1 MSKQIEEIFCDAVQL
16 MVDNAVSKAGYDAT
30 IKATILSCS
39 NALTGEYKIKY
50 QDNTLTAYS
59 LNADTTYKKGAL
71 VYVQVPNNDLENRKS
86 IIGAVKSDDENYSI
100 SVEQDATYDFIGT
113 NVVSNGATTLNSYHT
128 ESKELYNYS
137 NDTEDNVL
145 TLDTFAVDEYIKEN
159 GSIYCAADFQTSL
172 PQEQQLQGNY
182 GIIFALDFN
191 SNNNEEDVITKYYSI
206 NVNNMTGNPYKL
218 LQPTRQYAFFDINNA
233 NFIRVNS
240 ITAFVQNF
248 PNQDQF
254 NTVDDIFITNISLQA
269 ANKMTSDELAGY
281 SINLTT
287 PEGSIFTTEASPD
300 AELPIAATVKLR
312 GQEIDDTNIEFYWF
326 VEDATIKTNSSYY
339 SLYGGLGWKCLNE
352 LSSTGT
358 FVAGK
363 NEFSIKFSDAAA
375 RNNTFKCVAVY
386 NGNIFNKTINIK
398 NYLAVNITI
407 VSDSGTN
414 FYYDQGNPILSC
426 LIDGVA
432 HPEYS
437 YIWLKTDDN
446 GVEEIDNTTYQ
457 YQVNIGQL
465 TNYAIFK
472 CAAVSNG
479 FSLGTASITLT
490 NSLESESGYSLT
502 IVNGTQVFKYDEN
515 GVSPTS
521 QSNDVPMVLEPLRLQ
536 LTSADG
542 AAIADNVLENL
553 PISWEIPT
561 EDTLLIVEEDSLSRI
576 ELSYDIAAS
585 YNYKKTNNTISVSVV
600 YQGQTLSAQTNFL
613 FLKDGDP
620 GTNGTNYVCKIVP
633 NVADGQ
639 TMPDRVI
646 YDVSH
651 GRLNYNPAGTNT
663 QWVRAQLWENGE
675 LVFDG
680 VSSQNDFTVAWS
692 ILQNKYDYNT
702 SDLTDLTINSNTGQI
717 TCSGYNEKYDVA
729 DIVKVVITTGG
740 VDYTAV
746 LPITLVNLKN
756 LSYNISIPDGSGFKF
771 VTYSSDGRLPQYDNS
786 NPFQVNLI
794 NGGADISENSNVSY
808 TWNIKGAIYQ
818 EYQWVDQNLLSE
830 NTSNDEQLSKNQKNF
845 KPASAYDGQCVSVA
859 IECVIRVSG
868 SEAAKVHI
876 PVYLGLNKYGL
887 AALNGW
893 DGNSIQVD
901 STGGFILAPQ
911 MGAGRKESDNSFTG
925 MFLGEVKEGS
935 YSNKEVGIFGYN
947 HGQRSIFLNAET
959 GSAAFGIAN
968 QGQIIIDPTDGRATI
983 RSGNYING
991 SSGMEIDLTA
1001 PSIKYGNGN
1010 FYVDENGELNAS
1022 VGTLGASNAAKI
1034 HISGNTA
1041 NSFIYSGNK
1050 TSLTASS
1057 SGFYLGTD
1065 GFSMGQGGS
1074 GQGLTIKPSG
1084 EMTATSITVQRTNTS
1099 SSRIEISA
1107 GSTNSEIDF
1116 YYGGTRRGYIRGGAQ
1131 GLEIYG
1137 QPTYVGGSSM
1147 DISASSLDIS
1157 SSTMEITSNV
1167 LYLRPGTLYAR
1178 INSGSGYAPAISGTY
1193 QVLSLKT
1200 HANPGVPGFP
1210 TLTKVYYNMTFY
1222 NGILVSTS
1230 SGEETDE

>member
-1178 INSGSGYAPAISGTY
+1178 TNSGSGYAPAISGTY

>member
-1 MSKQIEEIFCDAVQL
+1 MSKQIEDIFCDAVQL

-100 SVEQDATYDFIGT
+100 SVEQDATYDFIGI

-137 NDTEDNVL
+137 NDAEDNVL

-326 VEDATIKTNSSYY
+326 VEDATIKTNSQYY

-358 FVAGK
+358 FIAGK

-542 AAIADNVLENL
+542 AAIADSVLENL

-561 EDTLLIVEEDSLSRI
+561 EDTLLVVEEDSLSRI

-633 NVADGQ
+633 NVAEGQ

-651 GRLNYNPAGTNT
+651 GRLNYDPAGANT

-702 SDLTDLTINSNTGQI
+702 SDLTDLTISANTGQI
-717 TCSGYNEKYDVA
+717 TCSGYNEQYDVA

-818 EYQWVDQNLLSE
+818 DYQWVDQNLLSE
-830 NTSNDEQLSKNQKNF
+830 NTSKDEQLSKNQKNF

-925 MFLGEVKEGS
+925 MFLGEVKESS
-935 YSNKEVGIFGYN
+935 YANKEVGIFGYN

-959 GSAAFGIAN
+959 GSAAFGIAS

-1010 FYVDENGELNAS
+1010 FYVDKNGELNAS

-1099 SSRIEISA
+1099 NSRIEISA

-1116 YYGGTRRGYIRGGAQ
+1116 YYGGTRRGYIRGGAY
-1131 GLEIYG
+1131 GLEVYG
-1137 QPTYVGGSSM
+1137 EPTYVGGSLM
-1147 DISASSLDIS
+1147 DISARSLDIS
-1157 SSTMEITSNV
+1157 SSTMSIDSNT
-1167 LYLRPGTLYAR
+1167 LYLSSSRMYWQ
-1178 INSGSGYAPAISGTY
+1178 SGSVYAQNSSGSSAAASTGSWLLDTPWS
-1193 QVLSLKT
+1193 VSE
-1200 HANPGVPGFP
+1200 GVRM
-1210 TLTKVYYNMTFY
+1210 YFY
-1222 NGILVSTS
+1222 NGLLVEAYLTES
-1230 SGEETDE
+1230 

>member
-240 ITAFVQNF
+240 ITASVQNF

-663 QWVRAQLWENGE
+663 QWIRAQLWENGE

-702 SDLTDLTINSNTGQI
+702 SDLTDLTINANTGQI
-717 TCSGYNEKYDVA
+717 TCSGYNEQYDVA

-808 TWNIKGAIYQ
+808 IWNIKGAIYQ
-818 EYQWVDQNLLSE
+818 DYQWVDQNLLSE

-925 MFLGEVKEGS
+925 MFLGEVKESS

-1010 FYVDENGELNAS
+1010 FYVDEKGALNAS

-1116 YYGGTRRGYIRGGAQ
+1116 YYGGTRRGYIRGGSQ

-1147 DISASSLDIS
+1147 DISASSLDIR

-1178 INSGSGYAPAISGTY
+1178 TDSGSGYAPAISGTY
-1193 QVLSLKT
+1193 KVLSLNT

-1222 NGILVSTS
+1222 NGILVNTS

>member
-542 AAIADNVLENL
+542 AAIADSVLENL

-561 EDTLLIVEEDSLSRI
+561 EDTLLIVDEDSLSRI

-818 EYQWVDQNLLSE
+818 DYQWVDQNLLSE

-1010 FYVDENGELNAS
+1010 FYVDKNGELNAS

-1178 INSGSGYAPAISGTY
+1178 TNSGSGYAPAISATY
-1193 QVLSLKT
+1193 QVLSLNT
-1200 HANPGVPGFP
+1200 HANAGVPGFP
-1210 TLTKVYYNMTFY
+1210 TLTKHYYNMVFY
-1222 NGILVSTS
+1222 NGILVNTS

>member
-542 AAIADNVLENL
+542 AAIADSVLENL

-561 EDTLLIVEEDSLSRI
+561 EDTLLIVEENSLSRI

-651 GRLNYNPAGTNT
+651 GRLNYNPAGPNT

-717 TCSGYNEKYDVA
+717 TCSGYNEQYDVA

-808 TWNIKGAIYQ
+808 IWNIKGAIYQ
-818 EYQWVDQNLLSE
+818 DYQWVDQNLLSE

-868 SEAAKVHI
+868 SEAAKIHI

-925 MFLGEVKEGS
+925 MFLGEVKESS
-935 YSNKEVGIFGYN
+935 YASKEVGIFGYN

-959 GSAAFGIAN
+959 GSAAFGIAK

-1099 SSRIEISA
+1099 NSRIEISA

-1116 YYGGTRRGYIRGGAQ
+1116 YYGGTRRGYIRGGAY

-1178 INSGSGYAPAISGTY
+1178 TNSGSGYAPAISATY

-1222 NGILVSTS
+1222 NGILVETS

>member
-71 VYVQVPNNDLENRKS
+71 VYVQVPNNDLKNRKS
-86 IIGAVKSDDENYSI
+86 IIGAVKSDDESYSI

-128 ESKELYNYS
+128 DSKELYNYS
-137 NDTEDNVL
+137 NDAEDNVL

-287 PEGSIFTTEASPD
+287 PKGSIFTTEASPD

-326 VEDATIKTNSSYY
+326 VEDATIKTNSQYY

-352 LSSTGT
+352 LSPTGT

-561 EDTLLIVEEDSLSRI
+561 EDTLLIVEENSLSRI

-585 YNYKKTNNTISVSVV
+585 YSYQKTNNTITASVT
-600 YQGQTLSAQTNFL
+600 YQGQRLSASTNFL

-620 GTNGTNYVCKIVP
+620 GTNGTNFVCKIIP
-633 NVADGQ
+633 NVASNV
-639 TMPDRVI
+639 TPPDRVI
-646 YDVSH
+646 YDVTH
-651 GRLNYNPAGTNT
+651 GRLNYTPSGANT

-675 LVFDG
+675 LIFDG
-680 VSSQNDFTVAWS
+680 VSSQNNFDVTWS
-692 ILQNKYDYNT
+692 LLANKYNYNT
-702 SDLTDLTINSNTGQI
+702 SDISTLSINSITGQI
-717 TCSGYNEKYDVA
+717 NCSGYNELNHVA
-729 DIVKVVITTGG
+729 DIIKVVISYQG
-740 VDYTAV
+740 VEYVGV
-746 LPITLVNLKN
+746 LPIVLVSIKN
-756 LSYNISIPDGSGFKF
+756 LSYNISIPEKSGFQF
-771 VTYSSDGRLPQYDNS
+771 VTYSSDGTNPSYDKS
-786 NPFQVNLI
+786 NPFEVRILN
-794 NGGADISENSNVSY
+794 NDTDVSENNNTTY
-808 TWNIKGAIYQ
+808 TWNIKGAIYEDNSWKEQ
-818 EYQWVDQNLLSE
+818 SLL
-830 NTSNDEQLSKNQKNF
+830 TVSNNDSDVLNKNQQNF
-845 KPASAYDGQCVSVA
+845 KPSSSYNGLCVTNAV
-859 IECVIRVSG
+859 ECVIRISG
-868 SEAAKVHI
+868 AETARVHI
-876 PVYLGLNKYGL
+876 PVYLGLNRYGL

-893 DGNSIQVD
+893 DGNSIQT
-901 STGGFILAPQ
+901 SAEGGFILTPQ
-911 MGAGRKESDNSFTG
+911 MGAGRKETDNSFTG
-925 MFLGEVKEGS
+925 LVMGEVKEGGS
-935 YSNKEVGIFGYN
+935 STSEVGLFGYN
-947 HGQRSIFLNAET
+947 KGQRSIFLDAET
-959 GSAAFGIAN
+959 GTAAFGVEGK
-968 QGQIIIDPTDGRATI
+968 GQVIIDPTEDRALL
-983 RSGNYING
+983 RSGNYRQG
-991 SSGMEIDLTA
+991 YSGMAIDLTT
-1001 PSIKYGNGN
+1001 PQITYGNGN
-1010 FYVDENGELNAS
+1010 FTVDNEGHLYASEGEL
-1022 VGTLGASNAAKI
+1022 GAGSSKI
-1034 HISGNTA
+1034 HLGGQGSR
-1041 NSFIYSGNK
+1041 SYVYSGNK
-1050 TSLTASS
+1050 NTLTSTST
-1057 SGFYLGTD
+1057 GFYLGTD
-1065 GFSMGQGGS
+1065 GFAMGAGSS
-1074 GQGLTIKPSG
+1074 GQSAFQIDTTGAVKATNISVQNA
-1084 EMTATSITVQRTNTS
+1084 ATSNG
-1099 SSRIEISA
+1099 RIEITA
-1107 GSTNSEIDF
+1107 GSSWSQINF
-1116 YYGGTRRGYIRGGAQ
+1116 YYGGSRRGYIYGGSN
-1131 GLEIYG
+1131 GLEIWG
-1137 QPTYVGGSSM
+1137 SPTYIGGSRM
-1147 DISASSLDIS
+1147 DISANSLDIS
-1157 SSTMEITSNV
+1157 SSSMSITSSV

-1178 INSGSGYAPAISGTY
+1178 TNSGSGYAPAISATY

-1222 NGILVSTS
+1222 NGILVNTS
-1230 SGEETDE
+1230 SGEVTDE

>member
-71 VYVQVPNNDLENRKS
+71 VYVQVPNNDLKNRKS

-100 SVEQDATYDFIGT
+100 SVEQDATYDFIGV

-137 NDTEDNVL
+137 NDAEDNVL

-254 NTVDDIFITNISLQA
+254 NTVEDIFITNISLQA

-358 FVAGK
+358 FIAGK

-398 NYLAVNITI
+398 NYLAVNVTI

-521 QSNDVPMVLEPLRLQ
+521 QSNDVPMILEPLRLQ

-542 AAIADNVLENL
+542 AAIADSVLENL

-651 GRLNYNPAGTNT
+651 GRLNYNPAGMNT

-702 SDLTDLTINSNTGQI
+702 SDLTDLTINANTGQI
-717 TCSGYNEKYDVA
+717 TCSGYNEQYDVA
-729 DIVKVVITTGG
+729 DIIKVVIATGG

-818 EYQWVDQNLLSE
+818 DYQWVDQNLLSE
-830 NTSNDEQLSKNQKNF
+830 STSNDEQLSKNQKNF

-925 MFLGEVKEGS
+925 MFLGEVKESS
-935 YSNKEVGIFGYN
+935 YANKEVGIFGYN

-1010 FYVDENGELNAS
+1010 FYVDKNGELNAS

-1050 TSLTASS
+1050 TSLTSTS
-1057 SGFYLGTD
+1057 TGFYLGTD
-1065 GFSMGQGGS
+1065 GFAMGAGSS
-1074 GQGLTIKPSG
+1074 GQSAFQIDTKGAVK
-1084 EMTATSITVQRTNTS
+1084 ATNISVQNATNS
-1099 SSRIEISA
+1099 NGRIEITA
-1107 GSTNSEIDF
+1107 GSSWSQINF
-1116 YYGGTRRGYIRGGAQ
+1116 YYGGNKRGYIYGGAG

-1137 QPTYVGGSSM
+1137 SPTYIGGSSM
-1147 DISASSLDIS
+1147 DISANSLDINSGTMSIDSNTLYLS
-1157 SSTMEITSNV
+1157 SSRM
-1167 LYLRPGTLYAR
+1167 YWQ
-1178 INSGSGYAPAISGTY
+1178 SGSVYAQNSSGSTAAASTGSWLLDTPWS
-1193 QVLSLKT
+1193 VSE
-1200 HANPGVPGFP
+1200 GVRM
-1210 TLTKVYYNMTFY
+1210 YFY
-1222 NGILVSTS
+1222 NGLLVEAYLTES
-1230 SGEETDE
+1230 

>member
-1 MSKQIEEIFCDAVQL
+1 MSKQIEDIFCDAVQL

-71 VYVQVPNNDLENRKS
+71 VYVQVPNNDLKNRKS

-137 NDTEDNVL
+137 NEEDENVL
-145 TLDTFAVDEYIKEN
+145 TLDTFAIDEYIKEN
-159 GSIYCAADFQTSL
+159 SSIYCAADFQTSL

-182 GIIFALDFN
+182 GIIFALDFS

-287 PEGSIFTTEASPD
+287 PEGSIFTTEASPSST
-300 AELPIAATVKLR
+300 LPIAATVKLR

-326 VEDATIKTNSSYY
+326 VEDATIKTNSQYY

-352 LSSTGT
+352 LSSTGV
-358 FVAGK
+358 FIAAK
-363 NEFSIKFSDAAA
+363 NEFNIKFSDAVA

-398 NYLAVNITI
+398 NYLAVNVTI

-479 FSLGTASITLT
+479 FSLGTASITIT
-490 NSLESESGYSLT
+490 NSLESESGYTLT

-521 QSNDVPMVLEPLRLQ
+521 QSNDVPLVLEPLRLQ

-542 AAIADNVLENL
+542 ATIADSVLENL

-585 YNYKKTNNTISVSVV
+585 YNYKKTNNTITASIT
-600 YQGQTLSAQTNFL
+600 YQGQRLTASTNFL

-633 NVADGQ
+633 NVADGK

-646 YDVSH
+646 YDVAH
-651 GRLNYNPAGTNT
+651 GRLNYDPAGTNT

-680 VSSQNDFTVAWS
+680 VSSQNNFTVTWS

-702 SDLTDLTINSNTGQI
+702 SDLTDLTINANTGQI
-717 TCSGYNEKYDVA
+717 TCSGYNEQYDVA
-729 DIVKVVITTGG
+729 DIVKVVINTGG

-794 NGGADISENSNVSY
+794 NSGTDISENSNVSY

-818 EYQWVDQNLLSE
+818 DYQWIDQNLLRE
-830 NTSNDEQLSKNQKNF
+830 NTNNDEQLSKNQKNF
-845 KPASAYDGQCVSVA
+845 KPTSAYDGQCVSVA
-859 IECVIRVSG
+859 VECVIRVSG

-925 MFLGEVKEGS
+925 MFLGEVKESS
-935 YSNKEVGIFGYN
+935 YADKEVGIFGYN
-947 HGQRSIFLNAET
+947 HGQRSIFLDAET
-959 GSAAFGIAN
+959 GSAAFGIAS

-983 RSGNYING
+983 RSGNYRNG

-1010 FYVDENGELNAS
+1010 FYVDRNGELNAS

-1050 TSLTASS
+1050 TGLTASS

-1084 EMTATSITVQRTNTS
+1084 EMTATSITVQRSSTS
-1099 SSRIEISA
+1099 NSRIVLTA
-1107 GSTNSEIDF
+1107 GSTGSEIDF
-1116 YYGGTRRGYIRGGAQ
+1116 YYGGNRRGYMLGGSY

-1137 QPTYVGGSSM
+1137 SPTYIGGSSM
-1147 DISASSLDIS
+1147 NISASSLDINSSSMSIDSTRLYLS
-1157 SSTMEITSNV
+1157 SSTMYWQS
-1167 LYLRPGTLYAR
+1167 GTVYAQ
-1178 INSGSGYAPAISGTY
+1178 NSSGSTAAAATGSWLLDTPWS
-1193 QVLSLKT
+1193 VSE
-1200 HANPGVPGFP
+1200 GVRM
-1210 TLTKVYYNMTFY
+1210 YFY
-1222 NGILVSTS
+1222 NGLLVEAYLT
-1230 SGEETDE
+1230 ET

>member
-71 VYVQVPNNDLENRKS
+71 VYVQVPNNDLKNRKS
-86 IIGAVKSDDENYSI
+86 IIGAVKSDDESYSI

-137 NDTEDNVL
+137 NDAEDNVL

-172 PQEQQLQGNY
+172 LQEQQLQGNY

-269 ANKMTSDELAGY
+269 ANKMSSDELAGY

-287 PEGSIFTTEASPD
+287 PEGSIFTTGASPSST
-300 AELPIAATVKLR
+300 LPIAATVKLR

-326 VEDATIKTNSSYY
+326 VEDATIKTNSQYY

-352 LSSTGT
+352 LSPTEV
-358 FVAGK
+358 FIAAK
-363 NEFSIKFSDAAA
+363 NEFNIKFSDAAA

-398 NYLAVNITI
+398 NYLAVNVTI

-502 IVNGTQVFKYDEN
+502 IINGTQVFKYDEN

-521 QSNDVPMVLEPLRLQ
+521 QSNDVPLVLEPLRLQ

-542 AAIADNVLENL
+542 ATIADNVLENL

-561 EDTLLIVEEDSLSRI
+561 EDTLLIVEEDSLSKI

-585 YNYKKTNNTISVSVV
+585 YNYKKTNNTITASIT
-600 YQGQTLSAQTNFL
+600 YQGQRLTASTNFL

-633 NVADGQ
+633 NVANGK

-651 GRLNYNPAGTNT
+651 GRLNYEPAGANT

-680 VSSQNDFTVAWS
+680 VSSQNNFTVTWS

-702 SDLTDLTINSNTGQI
+702 SDLTDLMINANTGQI
-717 TCSGYNEKYDVA
+717 TCSGYNEQYDVA

-794 NGGADISENSNVSY
+794 NSGTDISENSNVSY

-818 EYQWVDQNLLSE
+818 DYQWIDQNLLRE
-830 NTSNDEQLSKNQKNF
+830 NTNKDEQLSKNQKNF

-859 IECVIRVSG
+859 VECVIRVSG

-876 PVYLGLNKYGL
+876 PVYFGLNKYGL

-925 MFLGEVKEGS
+925 MFLGEVKESS
-935 YSNKEVGIFGYN
+935 YADKEVGIFGYN
-947 HGQRSIFLNAET
+947 HGQRSIFLDAET
-959 GSAAFGIAN
+959 GSAAFGIAS

-983 RSGNYING
+983 RSGNYRNG

-1010 FYVDENGELNAS
+1010 FYVDRNGELNAS

-1050 TSLTASS
+1050 TGLTASS

-1084 EMTATSITVQRTNTS
+1084 EMTATSITVQRSSTS
-1099 SSRIEISA
+1099 NSRIVLTA
-1107 GSTNSEIDF
+1107 GSTGSEIDF
-1116 YYGGTRRGYIRGGAQ
+1116 YYGGNRRGYMLGGSY
-1131 GLEIYG
+1131 GLEVYG
-1137 QPTYVGGSSM
+1137 SPTYIGGSSM
-1147 DISASSLDIS
+1147 NISASSLDINSSRMSIDSTRLYLS
-1157 SSTMEITSNV
+1157 SSTMYWQS
-1167 LYLRPGTLYAR
+1167 GTVYAQ
-1178 INSGSGYAPAISGTY
+1178 NSSGSTAAAATGSWLLDTPWS
-1193 QVLSLKT
+1193 VSE
-1200 HANPGVPGFP
+1200 GVRM
-1210 TLTKVYYNMTFY
+1210 YFY
-1222 NGILVSTS
+1222 NGLLVEAYLT
-1230 SGEETDE
+1230 ET

>member
-71 VYVQVPNNDLENRKS
+71 VYVQVPNNDLKNRKS

-137 NDTEDNVL
+137 NGAEDNIL
-145 TLDTFAVDEYIKEN
+145 MLDTFAVDEYIKEN

-326 VEDATIKTNSSYY
+326 VEDATIKTNSQYY

-358 FVAGK
+358 FIAGK

-398 NYLAVNITI
+398 NYLAVNVTI

-542 AAIADNVLENL
+542 AAIADSVLENL

-651 GRLNYNPAGTNT
+651 GRLNYNPTGMNT

-702 SDLTDLTINSNTGQI
+702 SDLTDLTINANTGQI
-717 TCSGYNEKYDVA
+717 TCSGYNEQYDVA

-756 LSYNISIPDGSGFKF
+756 LSYNISIPEGSGFKF

-808 TWNIKGAIYQ
+808 TWNIKGTIYQ
-818 EYQWVDQNLLSE
+818 DYQWVDQNLLSE
-830 NTSNDEQLSKNQKNF
+830 STSNDEQLSKNQKNF

-925 MFLGEVKEGS
+925 MFLGEVKESS
-935 YSNKEVGIFGYN
+935 YANKEVGIFGYN

-1010 FYVDENGELNAS
+1010 FYVDKNGELNAS

-1099 SSRIEISA
+1099 NSRIEISA

-1137 QPTYVGGSSM
+1137 QPTYVGGSLM

-1157 SSTMEITSNV
+1157 SRTMSIDSTT
-1167 LYLRPGTLYAR
+1167 LYLSSSRMYWQ
-1178 INSGSGYAPAISGTY
+1178 SGSVYAQNSSGSTAAASTGSWLLDTPWS
-1193 QVLSLKT
+1193 VSE
-1200 HANPGVPGFP
+1200 GVRM
-1210 TLTKVYYNMTFY
+1210 YFY
-1222 NGILVSTS
+1222 NGLLVEAYLTES
-1230 SGEETDE
+1230 

>member
-71 VYVQVPNNDLENRKS
+71 VYVQVPNNDLKNRKS
-86 IIGAVKSDDENYSI
+86 IIGAVKSDDESYSI

-137 NDTEDNVL
+137 NDAEDNVL

-182 GIIFALDFN
+182 GVIFALDFN

-254 NTVDDIFITNISLQA
+254 NTVEDIFITNISLQA

-326 VEDATIKTNSSYY
+326 VEDATIKTNSQYY

-352 LSSTGT
+352 LSPTDT

-502 IVNGTQVFKYDEN
+502 IVNGMQVFKYDEN

-542 AAIADNVLENL
+542 AAIADSILENL

-561 EDTLLIVEEDSLSRI
+561 EGTLLIVEENSLSRI

-600 YQGQTLSAQTNFL
+600 YQGQTLRAQTNFL

-651 GRLNYNPAGTNT
+651 GRLNYDPAGANT

-717 TCSGYNEKYDVA
+717 TCSGYNEQYDVA

-746 LPITLVNLKN
+746 LPVTLVNLKN

-818 EYQWVDQNLLSE
+818 DYQWVDQNLLSE

-911 MGAGRKESDNSFTG
+911 MGAGRKEPDNSFTG
-925 MFLGEVKEGS
+925 MFLGEVKESS
-935 YSNKEVGIFGYN
+935 YANKEVGIFGYN

-1010 FYVDENGELNAS
+1010 FYVDKNGELNAS

-1099 SSRIEISA
+1099 NSRIEISA
-1107 GSTNSEIDF
+1107 GSSNSEIDF
-1116 YYGGTRRGYIRGGAQ
+1116 YYGGTRRGYIRGGAY

-1147 DISASSLDIS
+1147 DISASTLDIS
-1157 SSTMEITSNV
+1157 SSTMYIRAN
-1167 LYLRPGTLYAR
+1167 TLYAQT
-1178 INSGSGYAPAISGTY
+1178 SSGTPARAINGVY
-1193 QVLSLKT
+1193 NVLSKKT
-1200 HANPGVPGFP
+1200 HNSFGFMQ
-1210 TLTKVYYNMTFY
+1210 KYYYIMTFY
-1222 NGILVSTS
+1222 NGILVDSGT
-1230 SGEETDE
+1230 GEESDDS

>member
-1 MSKQIEEIFCDAVQL
+1 MIELTNEIENNICDAIQVLIDASIQKNQT
-16 MVDNAVSKAGYDAT
+16 DNT
-30 IKATILSCS
+30 IKATIISCTD
-39 NALTGEYKIKY
+39 ALTGEYKIKY

-59 LNADTTYKKGAL
+59 GDKDVIYKKDTL
-71 VYVQVPNNDLENRKS
+71 VYVHVPNNNLENKKT
-86 IIGAVKSDDENYSI
+86 ILGAVDKNAETYVN
-100 SVEQDATYDFIGT
+100 SVSEDSTYNFFGT
-113 NVVSNGATTLNSYHT
+113 NCVVSGSAAFNSYHT
-128 ESKELYNYS
+128 ETRTLYAYNGVAA
-137 NDTEDNVL
+137 DNVIQ
-145 TLDTFAVDEYIKEN
+145 LDLDAIREYISEHS
-159 GSIYCAADFQTSL
+159 SIYVAADFQTTL
-172 PQEQQLQGNY
+172 AAEQQSQGDY
-182 GIIFALDFN
+182 GITFALDFLAAG
-191 SNNNEEDVITKYYSI
+191 SEQEVTRYYTI
-206 NVNNMTGNPYKL
+206 NVNNMTGNPYRF
-218 LQPTRQYAFFDINNA
+218 LQPTRQQAFFDIRNEE
-233 NFIRVNS
+233 FLRVNS
-240 ITAFVQNF
+240 ITAFVRSF
-248 PNQDQF
+248 PVQDETK
-254 NTVDDIFITNISLQA
+254 NITDIYISNIVLQSA
-269 ANKMTSDELAGY
+269 SKMDSNELAGY
-281 SINLTT
+281 GISLTT
-287 PEGSIFTTEASPD
+287 PMGSVFTNMNTESD
-300 AELPIAATVKLR
+300 TLPIAAQLKYR
-312 GQEIDDTNIEFYWF
+312 GMDIDDASIEFYWF
-326 VEDATIKTNSSYY
+326 VEDANVNLTSAYY
-339 SLYGGLGWKCLNE
+339 STYGGLGWKCLNE
-352 LSSTGT
+352 
-358 FVAGK
+358 K
-363 NEFSIKFSDAAA
+363 NGDAWAKGNSNYEIKFTDAIAQV
-375 RNNTFKCVAVY
+375 NIFKCVAVY
-386 NGNIFNKTINIK
+386 AGNIISKTIEIK
-398 NYLAVNITI
+398 NYQRANVTLVSSTGTSFVYGGENPVVTCYINGEEQPGYTYTWLQDGAAVTD
-407 VSDSGTN
+407 VS
-414 FYYDQGNPILSC
+414 GN
-426 LIDGVA
+426 A
-432 HPEYS
+432 Y
-437 YIWLKTDDN
+437 T
-446 GVEEIDNTTYQ
+446 
-457 YQVNIGQL
+457 VNIGEL
-465 TNYAIFK
+465 SRTYTEIK
-472 CAAVSNG
+472 CGVRNGSVSI
-479 FSLGTASITLT
+479 GTASITLSET
-490 NSLESESGYSLT
+490 SEEEDTFLSLS

-521 QSNDVPMVLEPLRLQ
+521 QANEVPLVLQPLGLRLLMDGNDVELEKAEIR
-536 LTSADG
+536 
-542 AAIADNVLENL
+542 
-553 PISWEIPT
+553 WEIP
-561 EDTLLIVEEDSLSRI
+561 ESNTLLAVQGADLTAAK
-576 ELSYDIAAS
+576 LYYDIASS
-585 YNYKKTNNTISVSVV
+585 YSYTKTDNQISVSVTYGGSTV
-600 YQGQTLSAQTNFL
+600 TATTNFV

-620 GTNGTNYVCKIVP
+620 GTNGTSYVCKIVP
-633 NVADGQ
+633 NVTEGK

-651 GRLNYNPAGTNT
+651 GRLNYEPAGANT

-680 VSSQNDFTVAWS
+680 VSSQNNFTVTWS

-702 SDLTDLTINSNTGQI
+702 SDLTDLTINANTGQI
-717 TCSGYNEKYDVA
+717 TCSGYNEQYDVA
-729 DIVKVVITTGG
+729 DIVKVVINTGG

-794 NGGADISENSNVSY
+794 SGGADISENSNVSY

-818 EYQWVDQNLLSE
+818 DYQWIDQNLLSE

-859 IECVIRVSG
+859 VECVIRVGG

-876 PVYLGLNKYGL
+876 PVYFGLNKYGL

-925 MFLGEVKEGS
+925 MFLGEVKES
-935 YSNKEVGIFGYN
+935 SHADKEVGIFGYN
-947 HGQRSIFLNAET
+947 HGQRSIFLDAET
-959 GSAAFGIAN
+959 GSAAFGIAS

-983 RSGNYING
+983 RSGNYRDG

-1010 FYVDENGELNAS
+1010 FYVDEKGELNAS

-1050 TSLTASS
+1050 TGLTASS

-1084 EMTATSITVQRTNTS
+1084 EMTATSIAVQRSNTS
-1099 SSRIEISA
+1099 NSRIEIFA

-1116 YYGGTRRGYIRGGAQ
+1116 YYSGTRRGYIRGGAQ

-1137 QPTYVGGSSM
+1137 QPTYISGSSM
-1147 DISASSLDIS
+1147 DIVSSYLDIS

-1178 INSGSGYAPAISGTY
+1178 TNSGSGYAPAISATY

-1210 TLTKVYYNMTFY
+1210 TLTKHYYNMTFY

>member
-1 MSKQIEEIFCDAVQL
+1 MSKQIEDIFCDAVQL

-113 NVVSNGATTLNSYHT
+113 NVISNGAATLNSYHT

-137 NDTEDNVL
+137 NEEDENVL
-145 TLDTFAVDEYIKEN
+145 TLDTFAIDEYIKEN
-159 GSIYCAADFQTSL
+159 SSIYCAADFQTSL

-182 GIIFALDFN
+182 GIIFALDF
-191 SNNNEEDVITKYYSI
+191 SSSNNEEDVITKYYSI

-254 NTVDDIFITNISLQA
+254 NTTDDIFITNISLQA
-269 ANKMTSDELAGY
+269 ANKMSSDELAGY

-287 PEGSIFTTEASPD
+287 PEGSIFTTEASPSST
-300 AELPIAATVKLR
+300 LPITATVKLR

-326 VEDATIKTNSSYY
+326 VEDATIKTNSQYY

-352 LSSTGT
+352 LSSTGV
-358 FVAGK
+358 FIAAK
-363 NEFSIKFSDAAA
+363 NEFNIKFSDAAA

-398 NYLAVNITI
+398 NYLAVNVTI

-479 FSLGTASITLT
+479 FSLGTASITIT
-490 NSLESESGYSLT
+490 NSLESESGYTLT

-521 QSNDVPMVLEPLRLQ
+521 QSNDVPIVLEPLRLQ

-542 AAIADNVLENL
+542 ATIADSVLENL

-561 EDTLLIVEEDSLSRI
+561 EDTLLTVEEDSLSRI

-585 YNYKKTNNTISVSVV
+585 YNYKKTNNTITASIT
-600 YQGQTLSAQTNFL
+600 YQGQRLTASTNFL

-620 GTNGTNYVCKIVP
+620 GTNGTNFVCKIVP
-633 NVADGQ
+633 NVAANV
-639 TMPDRVI
+639 TPPDRVI
-646 YDVSH
+646 YDVTH
-651 GRLNYNPAGTNT
+651 GRLNYTPSGANT

-680 VSSQNDFTVAWS
+680 VSSQNNFTVTWS

-702 SDLTDLTINSNTGQI
+702 SDLTDLTINANTGQI
-717 TCSGYNEKYDVA
+717 TCSGYNEQYDVA

-794 NGGADISENSNVSY
+794 NSGTDISENSNVSY

-818 EYQWVDQNLLSE
+818 DYQWIDQNLLRE
-830 NTSNDEQLSKNQKNF
+830 NTNKDEQLSKNQKNF

-859 IECVIRVSG
+859 VECVIRVSG

-925 MFLGEVKEGS
+925 MFLGEVKESS
-935 YSNKEVGIFGYN
+935 YADKEVGIFGYN
-947 HGQRSIFLNAET
+947 HGQRSIFLDAET

-983 RSGNYING
+983 RSGNYRDG

-1010 FYVDENGELNAS
+1010 FYVDRNGELNAS

-1050 TSLTASS
+1050 TGLTASS

-1099 SSRIEISA
+1099 NSRIEISA

-1116 YYGGTRRGYIRGGAQ
+1116 YYEGTRRGYIRGGFQ

-1137 QPTYVGGSSM
+1137 QPTYVGGSLM

-1157 SSTMEITSNV
+1157 SSTMYIRAN
-1167 LYLRPGTLYAR
+1167 TLYAQTSSGVPAR
-1178 INSGSGYAPAISGTY
+1178 AINGVYN
-1193 QVLSLKT
+1193 VLSKET
-1200 HANPGVPGFP
+1200 HNSFGFMQ
-1210 TLTKVYYNMTFY
+1210 KYYYVMTFY
-1222 NGILVSTS
+1222 NGILVDSGT
-1230 SGEETDE
+1230 GEESDNS

>member
-16 MVDNAVSKAGYDAT
+16 MVDNAVNKAGYDAT

-71 VYVQVPNNDLENRKS
+71 VYVQVPNNDLKNRKS
-86 IIGAVKSDDENYSI
+86 IIGAVKSDDENFSI

-137 NDTEDNVL
+137 NDVEDNVL

-159 GSIYCAADFQTSL
+159 SSIYCAADFQTSL

-191 SNNNEEDVITKYYSI
+191 SNNNEEDIITKYYSI

-326 VEDATIKTNSSYY
+326 VEDATIKTNSQYY

-398 NYLAVNITI
+398 NYLAVNVTI

-521 QSNDVPMVLEPLRLQ
+521 QSNDVPMILEPLRLQ

-561 EDTLLIVEEDSLSRI
+561 EDTLLIVEENSLSRI

-633 NVADGQ
+633 NVAEGQ

-651 GRLNYNPAGTNT
+651 GRLNYNPAGPNT
-663 QWVRAQLWENGE
+663 QWVKAQLWGNGE

-680 VSSQNDFTVAWS
+680 VSSQNDFTVTWS

-702 SDLTDLTINSNTGQI
+702 SDLTDLTINANTGQI
-717 TCSGYNEKYDVA
+717 TCSGYNEQYDVA
-729 DIVKVVITTGG
+729 DIVKVAITTGG

-818 EYQWVDQNLLSE
+818 DYQWVDQNLLSE
-830 NTSNDEQLSKNQKNF
+830 NTSNDESLSKNQKNF

-925 MFLGEVKEGS
+925 MFLGEVKESS
-935 YSNKEVGIFGYN
+935 YANKEVGIFGYN

-1010 FYVDENGELNAS
+1010 FYVDKNGELNAS

-1099 SSRIEISA
+1099 NSRIEISA

-1116 YYGGTRRGYIRGGAQ
+1116 YYGGTRRGYIRGGAY
-1131 GLEIYG
+1131 GLEVYG
-1137 QPTYVGGSSM
+1137 EPTYVGGSLM
-1147 DISASSLDIS
+1147 DISARSLDIS
-1157 SSTMEITSNV
+1157 SSTMSIDSNT
-1167 LYLRPGTLYAR
+1167 LYLSSSRMYWQ
-1178 INSGSGYAPAISGTY
+1178 SGSVYAQNSSGSSAAASTGSWLLDTPWS
-1193 QVLSLKT
+1193 VSE
-1200 HANPGVPGFP
+1200 GVRM
-1210 TLTKVYYNMTFY
+1210 YFY
-1222 NGILVSTS
+1222 NGLLVEAYLTES
-1230 SGEETDE
+1230 

>member
-159 GSIYCAADFQTSL
+159 SSIYCAADFQTSL

-868 SEAAKVHI
+868 SEAAKIHI

-1099 SSRIEISA
+1099 SSRIEIFA

-1147 DISASSLDIS
+1147 DISASSLDIR

-1178 INSGSGYAPAISGTY
+1178 TNSGSGYAPAISGTY
-1193 QVLSLKT
+1193 KVLSLNT

-1222 NGILVSTS
+1222 NGILVNTS

>member
-71 VYVQVPNNDLENRKS
+71 VYVQVPNNDLKNRKS

-137 NDTEDNVL
+137 NDAEDNAL

-191 SNNNEEDVITKYYSI
+191 SNNNEEDVIIKYYSI

-254 NTVDDIFITNISLQA
+254 NTVEDIFITNISLQA

-287 PEGSIFTTEASPD
+287 PEGSIFTIEASPD

-326 VEDATIKTNSSYY
+326 VEDATIKTNSPYY

-358 FVAGK
+358 FIAGK

-398 NYLAVNITI
+398 NYLAVNVTI

-446 GVEEIDNTTYQ
+446 GVEEIENTTYQ

-521 QSNDVPMVLEPLRLQ
+521 QSNDVPMILEPLRLQ

-561 EDTLLIVEEDSLSRI
+561 EDTLLIVEEKSLSRI

-633 NVADGQ
+633 NVAEGQ
-639 TMPDRVI
+639 MMPDRVI

-651 GRLNYNPAGTNT
+651 GRLNYNPAGMNT

-702 SDLTDLTINSNTGQI
+702 SDLTDLTINANTGQI
-717 TCSGYNEKYDVA
+717 TCSGYNEQYDVA

-808 TWNIKGAIYQ
+808 TWNVKGAIYQ
-818 EYQWVDQNLLSE
+818 DYQWVDQNLLSE

-925 MFLGEVKEGS
+925 MFLGEVKESS
-935 YSNKEVGIFGYN
+935 YANKEVGIFGYN

-1010 FYVDENGELNAS
+1010 FYVDKNGELNAS

-1099 SSRIEISA
+1099 NSRIEISA
-1107 GSTNSEIDF
+1107 GSSNSEIDF
-1116 YYGGTRRGYIRGGAQ
+1116 YYGGTRRGYIRGGAY
-1131 GLEIYG
+1131 GLEVYG
-1137 QPTYVGGSSM
+1137 EPTYVGGSLM
-1147 DISASSLDIS
+1147 DISARSLDIS
-1157 SSTMEITSNV
+1157 SSTMSIDSNT
-1167 LYLRPGTLYAR
+1167 LYLSSSRMYWQ
-1178 INSGSGYAPAISGTY
+1178 SGSVYAQNSSGSTAAASTGSWLLDTPWS
-1193 QVLSLKT
+1193 VSE
-1200 HANPGVPGFP
+1200 GVRM
-1210 TLTKVYYNMTFY
+1210 YFY
-1222 NGILVSTS
+1222 NGLLVEAYLTES
-1230 SGEETDE
+1230 

>member
-71 VYVQVPNNDLENRKS
+71 VYVQVPNNDLKNRKS

-113 NVVSNGATTLNSYHT
+113 NVVSNGAATLNSYHT

-137 NDTEDNVL
+137 NEEDENVL
-145 TLDTFAVDEYIKEN
+145 ILDTFAIDEYIKEN
-159 GSIYCAADFQTSL
+159 SSIYCAADFQTSL

-182 GIIFALDFN
+182 GIIFALDFS

-269 ANKMTSDELAGY
+269 ANKMSSDELAGY

-287 PEGSIFTTEASPD
+287 PEGSIFTTEANPD
-300 AELPIAATVKLR
+300 AELPITATVKLR

-326 VEDATIKTNSSYY
+326 VEDATIKTNSQYY

-352 LSSTGT
+352 LSPPGT
-358 FVAGK
+358 FIAGK

-479 FSLGTASITLT
+479 FSLGTASITIT
-490 NSLESESGYSLT
+490 NSLESESGYTLT

-521 QSNDVPMVLEPLRLQ
+521 QSNDVPLVLEPLRLQ

-542 AAIADNVLENL
+542 AAIADSVLENL

-561 EDTLLIVEEDSLSRI
+561 EDTLLIVEEESLSRI

-585 YNYKKTNNTISVSVV
+585 YNYKKTNNTITASIT
-600 YQGQTLSAQTNFL
+600 YQGQRLTASTNFL

-633 NVADGQ
+633 NVANGKM
-639 TMPDRVI
+639 MPDRVI

-651 GRLNYNPAGTNT
+651 GRLNYEPAGANT

-680 VSSQNDFTVAWS
+680 VSSQNNFTVTWS

-702 SDLTDLTINSNTGQI
+702 SDLTDLMINANTGQI
-717 TCSGYNEKYDVA
+717 TCSGYNEQYDVA

-794 NGGADISENSNVSY
+794 NSGTNISENSNVSY

-818 EYQWVDQNLLSE
+818 DYQWIDQNLLRE
-830 NTSNDEQLSKNQKNF
+830 NTNNDEQLSKNQKNF

-859 IECVIRVSG
+859 VECVIRVSG

-876 PVYLGLNKYGL
+876 PVYFGLNKYGL

-925 MFLGEVKEGS
+925 MFLGEVKESS
-935 YSNKEVGIFGYN
+935 YADKEVGIFGYN
-947 HGQRSIFLNAET
+947 HGQRSIFLDAET
-959 GSAAFGIAN
+959 GSAAFGIAS

-983 RSGNYING
+983 RSGNYRNG

-1010 FYVDENGELNAS
+1010 FYVNRNGELNAS

-1050 TSLTASS
+1050 TGLTASS

-1084 EMTATSITVQRTNTS
+1084 EMTATSITVQRSSTS
-1099 SSRIEISA
+1099 NSRIVLTA
-1107 GSTNSEIDF
+1107 GSTGSEIDF
-1116 YYGGTRRGYIRGGAQ
+1116 YYGGNRRGYMLGGSY
-1131 GLEIYG
+1131 GLEVYG
-1137 QPTYVGGSSM
+1137 SPTYIGGSSM
-1147 DISASSLDIS
+1147 NISASSLDINSSRMSIDSTRLYLS
-1157 SSTMEITSNV
+1157 SSTMYWQS
-1167 LYLRPGTLYAR
+1167 GTVYAQ
-1178 INSGSGYAPAISGTY
+1178 NSSGSTAAAATGSWLLDTPWS
-1193 QVLSLKT
+1193 VSE
-1200 HANPGVPGFP
+1200 GVRM
-1210 TLTKVYYNMTFY
+1210 YFY
-1222 NGILVSTS
+1222 NGLLVEAYLT
-1230 SGEETDE
+1230 ET

>member
-1 MSKQIEEIFCDAVQL
+1 MSKQIEDIFCDAVQL

-71 VYVQVPNNDLENRKS
+71 VYVQVPNNDLKNRKS

-137 NDTEDNVL
+137 NDAEDNVL

-254 NTVDDIFITNISLQA
+254 NTVDDIFITNISVQA

-287 PEGSIFTTEASPD
+287 PEGSIFTTEAGPD

-326 VEDATIKTNSSYY
+326 VEDVTIKTNSQYY

-358 FVAGK
+358 FIAGK

-398 NYLAVNITI
+398 NYLAVNVTI

-465 TNYAIFK
+465 MNYAIFK

-542 AAIADNVLENL
+542 AAIADSVLENL

-561 EDTLLIVEEDSLSRI
+561 EDTLLIVEENSLSRI

-600 YQGQTLSAQTNFL
+600 YQGQTLKAQTNFL

-633 NVADGQ
+633 NVAEGQ
-639 TMPDRVI
+639 MMPDRVI

-651 GRLNYNPAGTNT
+651 GRLNYNPAGMNT

-702 SDLTDLTINSNTGQI
+702 SDLTDLTINANTGQI
-717 TCSGYNEKYDVA
+717 TCSGYNEQYDVA

-756 LSYNISIPDGSGFKF
+756 LSYNISIPEGSGFKF

-808 TWNIKGAIYQ
+808 TWNIEGAIYQ
-818 EYQWVDQNLLSE
+818 DYQWVDQNLLSE

-911 MGAGRKESDNSFTG
+911 MGAGRKETDNSFTG
-925 MFLGEVKEGS
+925 MFLGEVKESS
-935 YSNKEVGIFGYN
+935 YANKEVGIFGYN

-1010 FYVDENGELNAS
+1010 FYVDKNGELNAS

-1050 TSLTASS
+1050 TSLTSTS
-1057 SGFYLGTD
+1057 TGFYLGTD
-1065 GFSMGQGGS
+1065 GFAMGAGSS
-1074 GQGLTIKPSG
+1074 GQSAFQIDTKGAVK
-1084 EMTATSITVQRTNTS
+1084 ATNISVQNATNS
-1099 SSRIEISA
+1099 NGRIEITA
-1107 GSTNSEIDF
+1107 GSSWSQINF
-1116 YYGGTRRGYIRGGAQ
+1116 YYGGNKRGYIYGGAG

-1137 QPTYVGGSSM
+1137 SPTYIGGSSM
-1147 DISASSLDIS
+1147 DISANSLDINSGTMSIDSNTLYLS
-1157 SSTMEITSNV
+1157 SSRM
-1167 LYLRPGTLYAR
+1167 YWQ
-1178 INSGSGYAPAISGTY
+1178 SGSVYAQNSSGSTAAASTGSWLLDTPWS
-1193 QVLSLKT
+1193 VSE
-1200 HANPGVPGFP
+1200 GVRM
-1210 TLTKVYYNMTFY
+1210 YFY
-1222 NGILVSTS
+1222 NGLLVEAYLTES
-1230 SGEETDE
+1230 

>member
-1022 VGTLGASNAAKI
+1022 VGTLGANNAAKI

-1084 EMTATSITVQRTNTS
+1084 EMTATSITVQRTNTF

-1157 SSTMEITSNV
+1157 SSSMSITSSV

-1178 INSGSGYAPAISGTY
+1178 TDSGSGYAPAISATY
-1193 QVLSLKT
+1193 QVLSLNT

-1210 TLTKVYYNMTFY
+1210 TLTKHYYNMVFY
-1222 NGILVSTS
+1222 NGILVNTS

>member
-1 MSKQIEEIFCDAVQL
+1 MSKQIEDIFCDAVQL

-86 IIGAVKSDDENYSI
+86 IIGAVKSDDESYSI
-100 SVEQDATYDFIGT
+100 SVEQDATYDFIGI

-137 NDTEDNVL
+137 NDAEDNVL

-287 PEGSIFTTEASPD
+287 PEGSIFTTEASLD

-326 VEDATIKTNSSYY
+326 VEDATIKTNSQYY

-358 FVAGK
+358 FIAGK

-542 AAIADNVLENL
+542 AAIADSVLENL

-561 EDTLLIVEEDSLSRI
+561 EDTLLVVEEDSLSRI

-633 NVADGQ
+633 NVAEGQ

-651 GRLNYNPAGTNT
+651 GRLNYDPAGANT

-702 SDLTDLTINSNTGQI
+702 SDLTDLTISANTGQI
-717 TCSGYNEKYDVA
+717 TCSGYNEQYDVA

-794 NGGADISENSNVSY
+794 NSGADISENSNVSY

-818 EYQWVDQNLLSE
+818 DYQWVDQNLLSE
-830 NTSNDEQLSKNQKNF
+830 NTSKDEQLSKNQKNF

-925 MFLGEVKEGS
+925 MFLGEVKESS
-935 YSNKEVGIFGYN
+935 YANKEVGIFGYN

-959 GSAAFGIAN
+959 GSAAFGIAS

-1010 FYVDENGELNAS
+1010 FYVDKNGELNAS

-1099 SSRIEISA
+1099 NSRIEISA

-1116 YYGGTRRGYIRGGAQ
+1116 YYGGTRRGYIRGGAY
-1131 GLEIYG
+1131 GLEVYG
-1137 QPTYVGGSSM
+1137 EPTYVGGSLM
-1147 DISASSLDIS
+1147 DISARSLDIS
-1157 SSTMEITSNV
+1157 SSTMSIDSNT
-1167 LYLRPGTLYAR
+1167 LYLSSSRMYWQ
-1178 INSGSGYAPAISGTY
+1178 SGSVYAQNSSGSSAAASTGSWLLDTPWS
-1193 QVLSLKT
+1193 VSE
-1200 HANPGVPGFP
+1200 GVRM
-1210 TLTKVYYNMTFY
+1210 YFY
-1222 NGILVSTS
+1222 NGLLVEAYLTES
-1230 SGEETDE
+1230 

>member
-137 NDTEDNVL
+137 NDAEDNVL
-145 TLDTFAVDEYIKEN
+145 TLDIFAVDEYIKEN

-218 LQPTRQYAFFDINNA
+218 LQPTRQYVFFDINNA

-240 ITAFVQNF
+240 ITVFVQNF

-542 AAIADNVLENL
+542 AAIADSVLENL

-702 SDLTDLTINSNTGQI
+702 SDLTDLTINANTGQI
-717 TCSGYNEKYDVA
+717 TCSGYNEQYDVA

-808 TWNIKGAIYQ
+808 IWNIKGAIYQ
-818 EYQWVDQNLLSE
+818 DYQWVDQNLLSE

-925 MFLGEVKEGS
+925 MFLGEVKESS

-1147 DISASSLDIS
+1147 DISASSLDIR

-1178 INSGSGYAPAISGTY
+1178 TNSGSGYAPAMSGTY
-1193 QVLSLKT
+1193 SVLSLNT

-1222 NGILVSTS
+1222 NGILVNTS

>member
-71 VYVQVPNNDLENRKS
+71 VYVQVPNNDLKNRKS

-137 NDTEDNVL
+137 NDAEDNAL

-159 GSIYCAADFQTSL
+159 GSIYCAADFQTPL

-254 NTVDDIFITNISLQA
+254 NTVEDIFITNISLQA

-326 VEDATIKTNSSYY
+326 VEDATIKTNSPYY

-358 FVAGK
+358 FIAGK

-502 IVNGTQVFKYDEN
+502 IVNGMQVFKYDEN

-521 QSNDVPMVLEPLRLQ
+521 QSNDVPMILEPLRLQ

-542 AAIADNVLENL
+542 AAIADSVLENL

-561 EDTLLIVEEDSLSRI
+561 EDTLLIVEENSLSRI

-651 GRLNYNPAGTNT
+651 GRLNYDPAGANT

-702 SDLTDLTINSNTGQI
+702 SDLTDLTINANTGQI
-717 TCSGYNEKYDVA
+717 TCSGYNEQYNVA

-818 EYQWVDQNLLSE
+818 DYQWVDQNLLSE

-925 MFLGEVKEGS
+925 MFLGEVKESS
-935 YSNKEVGIFGYN
+935 YANKEVGIFGYN

-1010 FYVDENGELNAS
+1010 FYVDKNGELNAS

-1099 SSRIEISA
+1099 NSRIEISA
-1107 GSTNSEIDF
+1107 GSSNSEIDF
-1116 YYGGTRRGYIRGGAQ
+1116 YYGGTRRGYIRGGAY
-1131 GLEIYG
+1131 GLEVYG
-1137 QPTYVGGSSM
+1137 EPTYVGGSLM
-1147 DISASSLDIS
+1147 DISARSLDIS
-1157 SSTMEITSNV
+1157 SSTMSIDSNT
-1167 LYLRPGTLYAR
+1167 LYLSSSRMYWQ
-1178 INSGSGYAPAISGTY
+1178 SGSVYAQNSSGSSAAASTGSWLLDTPWS
-1193 QVLSLKT
+1193 VSE
-1200 HANPGVPGFP
+1200 GVRM
-1210 TLTKVYYNMTFY
+1210 YFY
-1222 NGILVSTS
+1222 NGLLVEAYLTES
-1230 SGEETDE
+1230 

>member
-71 VYVQVPNNDLENRKS
+71 VYVQVPNNDLKNRKS

-113 NVVSNGATTLNSYHT
+113 NVISNGATTLNSYHT

-137 NDTEDNVL
+137 NDAEDNVL
-145 TLDTFAVDEYIKEN
+145 ALDTFAVDEYIKEN

-300 AELPIAATVKLR
+300 AELPVTATVKLR

-326 VEDATIKTNSSYY
+326 VEDATIKTNSQYY
-339 SLYGGLGWKCLNE
+339 SSYGGLGWKCLNE

-358 FVAGK
+358 LVAGK

-542 AAIADNVLENL
+542 AAIADSVLENL

-717 TCSGYNEKYDVA
+717 TCSGYNEQYDVA

-818 EYQWVDQNLLSE
+818 DYQWVDQNLLSE

-925 MFLGEVKEGS
+925 MFLGEVKESS

-1034 HISGNTA
+1034 HISGNLA

-1116 YYGGTRRGYIRGGAQ
+1116 YYGGTRRGYIRGGAY

-1147 DISASSLDIS
+1147 DISASSLDIRS
-1157 SSTMEITSNV
+1157 SSMSITSSV

-1178 INSGSGYAPAISGTY
+1178 TNSGSGYAQAISATY
-1193 QVLSLKT
+1193 QVLSLNT

-1210 TLTKVYYNMTFY
+1210 TLTKHYYNMVFY
-1222 NGILVSTS
+1222 NGILVNTS

>member
-71 VYVQVPNNDLENRKS
+71 VYVQVPNNDLKNRKS

-113 NVVSNGATTLNSYHT
+113 NVVSNGAATLNSYHT
-128 ESKELYNYS
+128 ESKELYNYQ
-137 NDTEDNVL
+137 NDAEDNVL

-172 PQEQQLQGNY
+172 SLEQQLQGNY

-206 NVNNMTGNPYKL
+206 NINNMTGNPYKL

-326 VEDATIKTNSSYY
+326 VEDATIKTNSQYY

-398 NYLAVNITI
+398 NYLAVNVTI

-542 AAIADNVLENL
+542 AAIADSVLENL

-561 EDTLLIVEEDSLSRI
+561 EDTLLIVEENSLSRI

-600 YQGQTLSAQTNFL
+600 YQGQTLRAQTNFL

-639 TMPDRVI
+639 MMPDRVI

-651 GRLNYNPAGTNT
+651 GRLNYDPAGANT

-702 SDLTDLTINSNTGQI
+702 SDLTDLTINANTGQI
-717 TCSGYNEKYDVA
+717 TCSGYNEQYDVA

-746 LPITLVNLKN
+746 LPITLVKLKN
-756 LSYNISIPDGSGFKF
+756 LSYNISIPEGSGFKF

-808 TWNIKGAIYQ
+808 TWNVKGAIYQ
-818 EYQWVDQNLLSE
+818 DYQWIDQNLLSE
-830 NTSNDEQLSKNQKNF
+830 NTSKDEQLSKNQKNF

-925 MFLGEVKEGS
+925 MFLGEVKESS
-935 YSNKEVGIFGYN
+935 YANKEVGIFGYN

-991 SSGMEIDLTA
+991 LSGMEIDLTA

-1010 FYVDENGELNAS
+1010 FYVDKNGELNAS

-1050 TSLTASS
+1050 TSLTSTS
-1057 SGFYLGTD
+1057 TGFYLGTD
-1065 GFSMGQGGS
+1065 GFAMGAGSS
-1074 GQGLTIKPSG
+1074 GQSAFQIDTKGAVK
-1084 EMTATSITVQRTNTS
+1084 ATNISVQNATNS
-1099 SSRIEISA
+1099 NGRIEITA
-1107 GSTNSEIDF
+1107 GSSWSQINF
-1116 YYGGTRRGYIRGGAQ
+1116 YYGGNKRGYIYGGAG

-1137 QPTYVGGSSM
+1137 SPTYIGGSSM
-1147 DISASSLDIS
+1147 DISANSLDINSGTMSIDSNTLYLS
-1157 SSTMEITSNV
+1157 SSRM
-1167 LYLRPGTLYAR
+1167 YWQ
-1178 INSGSGYAPAISGTY
+1178 SGSVYAQNSSGSTAAASTGSWLLDTPWS
-1193 QVLSLKT
+1193 VSE
-1200 HANPGVPGFP
+1200 GVRM
-1210 TLTKVYYNMTFY
+1210 YFY
-1222 NGILVSTS
+1222 NGLLVEAHLTES
-1230 SGEETDE
+1230 

>member
-561 EDTLLIVEEDSLSRI
+561 EDTLLIVEENSLSRI

-651 GRLNYNPAGTNT
+651 GRLNYNPAGPNT

-717 TCSGYNEKYDVA
+717 TCSGYSEQYDVA

-868 SEAAKVHI
+868 SEAAKIHI

-1137 QPTYVGGSSM
+1137 QQTYVGGSSM
-1147 DISASSLDIS
+1147 DISASSLDIR
-1157 SSTMEITSNV
+1157 SSTMYIRAN
-1167 LYLRPGTLYAR
+1167 TLYAQTASGVPSR
-1178 INSGSGYAPAISGTY
+1178 AINGVYN
-1193 QVLSLKT
+1193 VLSKET
-1200 HANPGVPGFP
+1200 HNSFGFMQ
-1210 TLTKVYYNMTFY
+1210 KYYYVMTFY
-1222 NGILVSTS
+1222 NGILVDSGT
-1230 SGEETDE
+1230 GEESDDS

>member
-868 SEAAKVHI
+868 SEAAKIHI

-1147 DISASSLDIS
+1147 DISASSLDIR

-1178 INSGSGYAPAISGTY
+1178 TNSGSGYAPAISGTY

>member
-71 VYVQVPNNDLENRKS
+71 VYVQVPNNDLKNRKS

-137 NDTEDNVL
+137 NDAEDNVL
-145 TLDTFAVDEYIKEN
+145 TLDTFAIDEYIKEN

-233 NFIRVNS
+233 NFIKVNS

-254 NTVDDIFITNISLQA
+254 NTIDDIFITNISLQA

-326 VEDATIKTNSSYY
+326 VEDATIKTNSQYY

-358 FVAGK
+358 FIAGK

-426 LIDGVA
+426 LIDGVT

-542 AAIADNVLENL
+542 AAIADSVLENL

-576 ELSYDIAAS
+576 ELSYNIAAS
-585 YNYKKTNNTISVSVV
+585 YSYQKTNNTITASVT
-600 YQGQTLSAQTNFL
+600 YQGQRLSASTNFL

-620 GTNGTNYVCKIVP
+620 GTNGTNFVCKIVP
-633 NVADGQ
+633 NVASNVE
-639 TMPDRVI
+639 MPDRII
-646 YDVSH
+646 YNTSQ
-651 GRLNYNPAGTNT
+651 GRLNFTPAGANQ

-675 LVFDG
+675 LIFDNARGNSTFG
-680 VSSQNDFTVAWS
+680 VEWS
-692 ILQNKYDYNT
+692 ILTNKYDYSN
-702 SDLTDLTINSNTGQI
+702 SDYSNLSIVNNTGLV
-717 TCSGYNEKYDVA
+717 TCQNYQQGQSNAANIIKVNVTYQDVNYCA
-729 DIVKVVITTGG
+729 YMPVVLENIR
-740 VDYTAV
+740 
-746 LPITLVNLKN
+746 N
-756 LSYNISIPDGSGFKF
+756 LSYNITVAKNSGFSY
-771 VTYSSDGRLPQYDNS
+771 VTYSNDGQRPQYDNN
-786 NPFQVNLI
+786 NPFRIIVSL
-794 NGGADISENSNVSY
+794 NGTDVSLNNNISYN
-808 TWNIKGAIYQ
+808 WNIKGAVYQ
-818 EYQWVDQNLLSE
+818 NNTWQNTNLLTRITKDSLARNE
-830 NTSNDEQLSKNQKNF
+830 ALF
-845 KPASAYDGQCVSVA
+845 KPAQSYDGLCVNVA
-859 IECVIRVSG
+859 VECTVLLGG
-868 SEAAKVHI
+868 SEIGRILI
-876 PVYLGLNKYGL
+876 PIYFGINRYGL
-887 AALNGW
+887 ASLNGW
-893 DGNSIQVD
+893 DGNSIQT
-901 STGGFILAPQ
+901 SAEGGFILSPQ
-911 MGAGRKESDNSFTG
+911 IGAGRKEDDNSFTG
-925 MFLGEVKEGS
+925 LIMGEVRSGS
-935 YSNKEVGIFGYN
+935 GLTSEVGLMGYN
-947 HGQRSIFLNAET
+947 QGQRSIFLDAET
-959 GSAAFGIAN
+959 GTAEFGIRD
-968 QGQIIIDPTDGRATI
+968 QGQIVIDPSDGRALI
-983 RSGNYING
+983 RSGNYQQG
-991 SSGMEIDLTA
+991 SSGMAIDLTT
-1001 PSIKYGNGN
+1001 PEIIYGNGN
-1010 FYVDENGELNAS
+1010 FHVDEDGVLTAQVGNLGE
-1022 VGTLGASNAAKI
+1022 GTQQI
-1034 HISGNTA
+1034 HIGGNGTR
-1041 NSFIYSGNK
+1041 SYLYSGSKN
-1050 TSLTASS
+1050 SLNFNSN
-1057 SGFYLGTD
+1057 GFYLGTD
-1065 GFSMGQGGS
+1065 GFSLGS
-1074 GQGLTIKPSG
+1074 TRNNQSAFTVLPSG
-1084 EMTATSITVQRTNTS
+1084 VVNATQINIQ
-1099 SSRIEISA
+1099 A
-1107 GSTNSEIDF
+1107 GSS
-1116 YYGGTRRGYIRGGAQ
+1116 YSGGITLQA
-1131 GLEIYG
+1131 
-1137 QPTYVGGSSM
+1137 GGSSAQ
-1147 DISASSLDIS
+1147 IAFKTGSQTNGYIESSRSALYMGGNRVYIESSELFLMPLQIYARNSSGSVSSAVNGTYRLLDDDTYLS
-1157 SSTMEITSNV
+1157 NFTLHLHITS
-1167 LYLRPGTLYAR
+1167 L
-1178 INSGSGYAPAISGTY
+1178 
-1193 QVLSLKT
+1193 
-1200 HANPGVPGFP
+1200 
-1210 TLTKVYYNMTFY
+1210 TFY
-1222 NGILVSTS
+1222 NGILVSTGTS
-1230 SGEETDE
+1230 AS

>member
-1 MSKQIEEIFCDAVQL
+1 MSKQIEDIFCDAVQL

-71 VYVQVPNNDLENRKS
+71 VYVQVPNNDLKNRKS

-113 NVVSNGATTLNSYHT
+113 NVVSNEATTLNSYHT

-137 NDTEDNVL
+137 NEEDENVL
-145 TLDTFAVDEYIKEN
+145 ILDTFAIDEYIKEN
-159 GSIYCAADFQTSL
+159 SSIYCAADFQTSL
-172 PQEQQLQGNY
+172 PQEQQIQGNY
-182 GIIFALDFN
+182 GIIFALDFS

-248 PNQDQF
+248 PNQDQN
-254 NTVDDIFITNISLQA
+254 NTIDDIFITNISLQA
-269 ANKMTSDELAGY
+269 ANKMSSDELAGY

-287 PEGSIFTTEASPD
+287 PEGSIFTTEASPSST
-300 AELPIAATVKLR
+300 LPIAATVKLR

-326 VEDATIKTNSSYY
+326 VEDATIKTNSQYY

-352 LSSTGT
+352 LSSTGV
-358 FVAGK
+358 FVAAK
-363 NEFSIKFSDAAA
+363 NEFNIKFSDAVA

-398 NYLAVNITI
+398 NYLAVNVTI

-479 FSLGTASITLT
+479 FSLGTASITIT
-490 NSLESESGYSLT
+490 NSLESESGYTLT

-521 QSNDVPMVLEPLRLQ
+521 QSNDVPLVLEPLRLQ

-542 AAIADNVLENL
+542 TTIADSVLENL

-585 YNYKKTNNTISVSVV
+585 YNYKKTNNTITASIT
-600 YQGQTLSAQTNFL
+600 YQGQRLTASTNFL

-633 NVADGQ
+633 NVADGKM
-639 TMPDRVI
+639 MPDRVI

-651 GRLNYNPAGTNT
+651 GRLNYEPAGANT

-675 LVFDG
+675 LVFEG
-680 VSSQNDFTVAWS
+680 VSSQNNFTVTWS

-702 SDLTDLTINSNTGQI
+702 SDLTDLTINANTGQI
-717 TCSGYNEKYDVA
+717 TCSGYNEQYDVA

-794 NGGADISENSNVSY
+794 NSDTDISENSNVSY

-818 EYQWVDQNLLSE
+818 DYQWIDQNLLRE
-830 NTSNDEQLSKNQKNF
+830 NTNNDEQLSKNQKNF

-859 IECVIRVSG
+859 VECVIRVSG

-925 MFLGEVKEGS
+925 MFLGEVKESS
-935 YSNKEVGIFGYN
+935 YADKEVGIFGYN
-947 HGQRSIFLNAET
+947 HGQRSIFLDAET
-959 GSAAFGIAN
+959 GSAAFGIAS

-983 RSGNYING
+983 RSGNYRDG

-1010 FYVDENGELNAS
+1010 FYVDRNGELNAS

-1050 TSLTASS
+1050 TGLTASS

-1084 EMTATSITVQRTNTS
+1084 EMTATSIAVQRSNTS
-1099 SSRIEISA
+1099 NSRIEISA

-1137 QPTYVGGSSM
+1137 QPTYISGSSM
-1147 DISASSLDIS
+1147 DIVSSYLDIS

-1178 INSGSGYAPAISGTY
+1178 TNSGSGYAPAISATY

>member
-1 MSKQIEEIFCDAVQL
+1 MSKQIEDIFCDAVQL

-71 VYVQVPNNDLENRKS
+71 VYVQVPNNDLKNRKS

-113 NVVSNGATTLNSYHT
+113 NVVSNGAATLNSYHT
-128 ESKELYNYS
+128 ELKELYNYS
-137 NDTEDNVL
+137 NEEDENVL
-145 TLDTFAVDEYIKEN
+145 TLDTFAIDEYIKEN
-159 GSIYCAADFQTSL
+159 SSIYCAADFQTSL

-182 GIIFALDFN
+182 GIVFALDFS

-206 NVNNMTGNPYKL
+206 NVNNMTSNPYKL
-218 LQPTRQYAFFDINNA
+218 LQPTRQYAFFDINKA

-248 PNQDQF
+248 PNQDQY
-254 NTVDDIFITNISLQA
+254 NTTDDIFITNISLQA
-269 ANKMTSDELAGY
+269 ANKMSSDELAGY

-287 PEGSIFTTEASPD
+287 PEGSIFTTEASSSST
-300 AELPIAATVKLR
+300 LPIAATVKLR

-326 VEDATIKTNSSYY
+326 VEDATVKTNSQYY

-352 LSSTGT
+352 LSSTGV
-358 FVAGK
+358 FIAAK
-363 NEFSIKFSDAAA
+363 NEFNIKFSDAAA
-375 RNNTFKCVAVY
+375 RNNTFKCGAVY

-479 FSLGTASITLT
+479 FSLGTASITIT
-490 NSLESESGYSLT
+490 NSLESESGYTLT

-521 QSNDVPMVLEPLRLQ
+521 QSNDVPLVLEPLRLQ

-542 AAIADNVLENL
+542 AAIADSVLENL

-561 EDTLLIVEEDSLSRI
+561 EDTLLIVQENELSGI
-576 ELSYDIAAS
+576 ELSYNLAS
-585 YNYKKTNNTISVSVV
+585 SYSYQKTNNTITASVV
-600 YQGQTLSAQTNFL
+600 YQGQSLTARTNFL

-633 NVADGQ
+633 NVNESAAL
-639 TMPDRVI
+639 PDKII
-646 YDVSH
+646 YNVAE
-651 GRLNYNPAGTNT
+651 GRLNYSPATSNT
-663 QWVRAQLWENGE
+663 QWVRAQLWESGE
-675 LVFDG
+675 LIFDG
-680 VSSQNDFTVAWS
+680 TSSQGDFELTWS
-692 ILQNKYDYNT
+692 ILRNKYTYSISDPTNLSINQT
-702 SDLTDLTINSNTGQI
+702 SGQI
-717 TCSGYNEKYDVA
+717 TCSGYNQSEHTA
-729 DIVKVVITTGG
+729 DIIKAVISYNGIE
-740 VDYTAV
+740 YSAIM
-746 LPITLVNLKN
+746 PIILVNVKN
-756 LSYNISIPDGSGFKF
+756 LGYNIVIDENSGYQF
-771 VTYSSDGRLPQYDNS
+771 VTYSSDGTNPQYDKSTPFTFHVYYNS
-786 NPFQVNLI
+786 TEVT
-794 NGGADISENSNVSY
+794 ENSNIS
-808 TWNIKGAIYQ
+808 
-818 EYQWVDQNLLSE
+818 YQWNVQGSIYEDNLWYSQNLLKQDT
-830 NTSNDEQLSKNQKNF
+830 NNDTLAKNQAVF
-845 KPASAYDGQCVSVA
+845 KPAQKYDGLCVTNA
-859 IECVIRVSG
+859 IECIIKANNMEIGRI
-868 SEAAKVHI
+868 HYPI
-876 PVYLGLNKYGL
+876 YFGLNKYGL

-893 DGNSIQVD
+893 DGNSIQTD
-901 STGGFILAPQ
+901 ATGGFILTPQ
-911 MGAGRKESDNSFTG
+911 IGAGRKETDNSFTG
-925 MFLGEVKEGS
+925 LVMGEVKEGGS
-935 YSNKEVGIFGYN
+935 STREVGLFGYN
-947 HGQRSIFLNAET
+947 RGQRSIFLDAET
-959 GSAAFGIAN
+959 GTAAFGVAS
-968 QGQIIIDPTDGRATI
+968 QGQVIIDPSDGRALI
-983 RSGNYING
+983 KSGNYVAG
-991 SSGMEIDLTA
+991 QSGMAIDLTT
-1001 PSIKYGNGN
+1001 PEIVYGNGN
-1010 FYVDENGELNAS
+1010 FKVDKNGELNAS
-1022 VGTLGASNAAKI
+1022 VGTIGASNSSKI
-1034 HISGNTA
+1034 HIGGTTS
-1041 NSFIYSGNK
+1041 NSFLYSGNK
-1050 TSLTASS
+1050 TSLNANSQ
-1057 SGFYLGTD
+1057 GFYLGTD

-1074 GQGLTIKPSG
+1074 GNGFTVTPGG
-1084 EMTATSITVQRTNTS
+1084 EVTASSIMVQTNSNATG
-1099 SSRIEISA
+1099 RIELLA
-1107 GSTNSEIDF
+1107 GSNSSQINF
-1116 YYGGTRRGYIRGGAQ
+1116 YYGNSNRGYIKGNSSG
-1131 GLEIYG
+1131 IYISG
-1137 QPTYVGGSSM
+1137 NSYTTIAGSGM
-1147 DISASSLDIS
+1147 DITANSLDIS
-1157 SSTMEITSNV
+1157 SSTMSITSNA

-1178 INSGSGYAPAISGTY
+1178 VNSGGGYAPAVSAHY
-1193 QVLSLKT
+1193 RVLSTNT

-1210 TLTKVYYNMTFY
+1210 TLTKYYYDMTFY
-1222 NGILVSTS
+1222 NGILVSVS

>member
-59 LNADTTYKKGAL
+59 LNADTTYKKGAV
-71 VYVQVPNNDLENRKS
+71 VYVQVPNNDLKNRKS

-137 NDTEDNVL
+137 NDAEDNVL
-145 TLDTFAVDEYIKEN
+145 TLDTFAIDEYIKEN

-254 NTVDDIFITNISLQA
+254 NTVEDIFITNISLQA

-287 PEGSIFTTEASPD
+287 PEGSIFTIEASPD

-326 VEDATIKTNSSYY
+326 VEDATIKTNSPYY

-358 FVAGK
+358 FIAGK

-386 NGNIFNKTINIK
+386 NGNIFNKTTNIK
-398 NYLAVNITI
+398 NYLAVNVTI

-542 AAIADNVLENL
+542 AAIEDSVLENL

-561 EDTLLIVEEDSLSRI
+561 EDTLLIVEENSLSRI

-585 YNYKKTNNTISVSVV
+585 YNYKKTNNTISASVV

-633 NVADGQ
+633 NVAEGQ
-639 TMPDRVI
+639 MMPDRVI

-651 GRLNYNPAGTNT
+651 GRLNYDPAGANT

-702 SDLTDLTINSNTGQI
+702 SDLTDLTINANTGQI
-717 TCSGYNEKYDVA
+717 TCSGYNEQYDVA

-818 EYQWVDQNLLSE
+818 DYQWVDQNLLSE
-830 NTSNDEQLSKNQKNF
+830 NTSNDEQLSKNQKKF
-845 KPASAYDGQCVSVA
+845 KPSSAYDGQCVSVA

-925 MFLGEVKEGS
+925 MFLGEVKESS

-1010 FYVDENGELNAS
+1010 FYVDEKGELNAS

-1050 TSLTASS
+1050 TSLTSTS
-1057 SGFYLGTD
+1057 TGFYLGTD
-1065 GFSMGQGGS
+1065 GFAMGVGSS
-1074 GQGLTIKPSG
+1074 GQSAFQIDTKGAVK
-1084 EMTATSITVQRTNTS
+1084 ATNISVQNATNS
-1099 SSRIEISA
+1099 NGRIEITA
-1107 GSTNSEIDF
+1107 GSSWSQINF
-1116 YYGGTRRGYIRGGAQ
+1116 YYGGNRRGYIYGGTG

-1137 QPTYVGGSSM
+1137 SPTYIGGSSM
-1147 DISASSLDIS
+1147 DISANSLDINSGTMSIDSNTLYLS
-1157 SSTMEITSNV
+1157 SSRM
-1167 LYLRPGTLYAR
+1167 YWQ
-1178 INSGSGYAPAISGTY
+1178 SGSVYAQNSSGSSAAASTGSWLLDTPWS
-1193 QVLSLKT
+1193 VSE
-1200 HANPGVPGFP
+1200 GVRM
-1210 TLTKVYYNMTFY
+1210 YFY
-1222 NGILVSTS
+1222 NGLLVEAYLTES
-1230 SGEETDE
+1230 

>member
-71 VYVQVPNNDLENRKS
+71 VYVQVPNNDLKNRKS

-113 NVVSNGATTLNSYHT
+113 NVISNGATTLNSYHT

-137 NDTEDNVL
+137 NDAEDNVL
-145 TLDTFAVDEYIKEN
+145 ALDIFAVDEYIKEN

-300 AELPIAATVKLR
+300 AELPVTATVKLR

-326 VEDATIKTNSSYY
+326 VEDATIKTNSQYY
-339 SLYGGLGWKCLNE
+339 SSYGGLGWKCLNE
-352 LSSTGT
+352 LSSSGT

-502 IVNGTQVFKYDEN
+502 IVNGMQVFKYDEN

-542 AAIADNVLENL
+542 AAIADSVLENL

-717 TCSGYNEKYDVA
+717 TCSGYNEQYDVA

-818 EYQWVDQNLLSE
+818 DYQWVDQNLLSE

-925 MFLGEVKEGS
+925 MFLGEVKESS

-1116 YYGGTRRGYIRGGAQ
+1116 YYGGTRRGYVRGGTQ

-1147 DISASSLDIS
+1147 DISASSLDIRS
-1157 SSTMEITSNV
+1157 SSMSITSSV

-1178 INSGSGYAPAISGTY
+1178 TNSGSGYAPAISATY
-1193 QVLSLKT
+1193 QVLSLNT
-1200 HANPGVPGFP
+1200 HANPGVPGLP
-1210 TLTKVYYNMTFY
+1210 TLTKHYYNMVFY
-1222 NGILVSTS
+1222 NGILVNTS

>member
-1 MSKQIEEIFCDAVQL
+1 MSKQIEDIFCDAVQL

-71 VYVQVPNNDLENRKS
+71 VYIQVPNNDLKNRKS
-86 IIGAVKSDDENYSI
+86 IIGAVKSDDESYSI

-137 NDTEDNVL
+137 NDAEDNVL

-300 AELPIAATVKLR
+300 AELPIVATVKLR

-326 VEDATIKTNSSYY
+326 VEDATIKTNSQYY
-339 SLYGGLGWKCLNE
+339 SLYGGLGWRCLNE

-358 FVAGK
+358 FVPGK

-386 NGNIFNKTINIK
+386 NGNIFNKAINIK

-542 AAIADNVLENL
+542 AAIADSVLENL

-561 EDTLLIVEEDSLSRI
+561 EDTLLIVEENSLSRI

-600 YQGQTLSAQTNFL
+600 YQGQTLKAQTNFL

-651 GRLNYNPAGTNT
+651 GRLNYDPAGMNT

-680 VSSQNDFTVAWS
+680 VSSQNDFTVTWS

-702 SDLTDLTINSNTGQI
+702 SDLTDLTINANTGQI
-717 TCSGYNEKYDVA
+717 TCSGYNEQYDVA

-746 LPITLVNLKN
+746 LPVTLVNLKN

-818 EYQWVDQNLLSE
+818 DYQWVDQNLLRE

-925 MFLGEVKEGS
+925 MFLGEVKESS
-935 YSNKEVGIFGYN
+935 YASKEVGIFGYN

-991 SSGMEIDLTA
+991 SSGMEIDLTT

-1084 EMTATSITVQRTNTS
+1084 EMTATNIIVQRTNTS
-1099 SSRIEISA
+1099 NGRIEITA
-1107 GSTNSEIDF
+1107 GNSWSQVNF
-1116 YYGGTRRGYIRGGAQ
+1116 YYGGSRRGYIQGGAN
-1131 GLEIYG
+1131 GLEIRG
-1137 QPTYVGGSSM
+1137 EPTYIGGSRM
-1147 DISASSLDIS
+1147 DISASSLDIT

-1178 INSGSGYAPAISGTY
+1178 TNSGSGYAPAVSASY
-1193 QVLSLKT
+1193 QLLSLKT
-1200 HANPGVPGFP
+1200 HANPGAPGFP
-1210 TLTKVYYNMTFY
+1210 TLTKYYHNMVFY
-1222 NGILVSTS
+1222 NGILVNTS

>member
-137 NDTEDNVL
+137 NDAEDNVL
-145 TLDTFAVDEYIKEN
+145 ALDTFAVDEYIKEN

-542 AAIADNVLENL
+542 AAIADSVLENL

-680 VSSQNDFTVAWS
+680 VSSQNNFTVAWS

-702 SDLTDLTINSNTGQI
+702 SDLTDLTINANTGQI
-717 TCSGYNEKYDVA
+717 TCSGYNEQYDVA

-818 EYQWVDQNLLSE
+818 DYQWVDQNLLNE

-868 SEAAKVHI
+868 SETAKIHI

-925 MFLGEVKEGS
+925 MFLGEVKESS
-935 YSNKEVGIFGYN
+935 YANKEVGIFGYN
-947 HGQRSIFLNAET
+947 KGQRSIFLDAET

-1010 FYVDENGELNAS
+1010 FYVDKNGELNAS

-1178 INSGSGYAPAISGTY
+1178 TNSGSGYAPAISATY
-1193 QVLSLKT
+1193 QVLSLNT

-1210 TLTKVYYNMTFY
+1210 TLTKHYYNMVFY
-1222 NGILVSTS
+1222 NGILVNTS

>member
-1 MSKQIEEIFCDAVQL
+1 MSKQIEDIFCDAVQL

-71 VYVQVPNNDLENRKS
+71 VYVQVPNNDLKNRKS

-113 NVVSNGATTLNSYHT
+113 NVVSNGAATLNSYHT

-137 NDTEDNVL
+137 NEEDENVL
-145 TLDTFAVDEYIKEN
+145 TLDTFAIDEYIKEN
-159 GSIYCAADFQTSL
+159 SSIYCAADFQTSL

-182 GIIFALDFN
+182 GIIFALDFS

-218 LQPTRQYAFFDINNA
+218 LQPTRQYAFFDINNT

-269 ANKMTSDELAGY
+269 ANKMSSDELAGY

-287 PEGSIFTTEASPD
+287 PEGSIFTTEASPSST
-300 AELPIAATVKLR
+300 LPIAAIVKLR

-326 VEDATIKTNSSYY
+326 VEDATIKTNSQYY

-352 LSSTGT
+352 LSSTGV
-358 FVAGK
+358 FIAAK
-363 NEFSIKFSDAAA
+363 NEFNIKFSDAAA

-398 NYLAVNITI
+398 NYLAVNVTI

-446 GVEEIDNTTYQ
+446 GVEEINNTTYQ

-479 FSLGTASITLT
+479 FSLGTASITIT
-490 NSLESESGYSLT
+490 NSLESESGYTLT

-542 AAIADNVLENL
+542 AAIADSVLENL

-576 ELSYDIAAS
+576 ELSYDIATS
-585 YNYKKTNNTISVSVV
+585 YNYKKTNNTITAFIT
-600 YQGQTLSAQTNFL
+600 YQGQRLTASTNFL

-633 NVADGQ
+633 NVADGK

-651 GRLNYNPAGTNT
+651 GRLNYEPAGANT

-680 VSSQNDFTVAWS
+680 VSSQNNFTVTWS

-702 SDLTDLTINSNTGQI
+702 SDLTDLTINANTGQI
-717 TCSGYNEKYDVA
+717 TCSGYNEQYDVA

-746 LPITLVNLKN
+746 LPITLVSLKN

-771 VTYSSDGRLPQYDNS
+771 VTYSSDGRFPQYDNS

-794 NGGADISENSNVSY
+794 NSGTDISENSNVSY

-818 EYQWVDQNLLSE
+818 DYQWIDQNLLRE
-830 NTSNDEQLSKNQKNF
+830 NTNNDEQLSKNQKNF

-859 IECVIRVSG
+859 VECVIRVSG

-925 MFLGEVKEGS
+925 MFLGEVKESS
-935 YSNKEVGIFGYN
+935 YAGKEVGIFGYN
-947 HGQRSIFLNAET
+947 HGQRSIFLDAET
-959 GSAAFGIAN
+959 GSAAFGIAS

-983 RSGNYING
+983 RSGNYRNG
-991 SSGMEIDLTA
+991 LSGMEIDLTT

-1010 FYVDENGELNAS
+1010 FYVDRNGELNAS

-1050 TSLTASS
+1050 TGLTSTS
-1057 SGFYLGTD
+1057 TGFYLGTD
-1065 GFSMGQGGS
+1065 GFAMGAGSS
-1074 GQGLTIKPSG
+1074 GQSAFQIDTTGAVK
-1084 EMTATSITVQRTNTS
+1084 ATNISVQSATTS
-1099 SSRIEISA
+1099 NGRIEITA
-1107 GSTNSEIDF
+1107 GNSWSQINF
-1116 YYGGTRRGYIRGGAQ
+1116 YYGGTRRGYIYGGTG

-1137 QPTYVGGSSM
+1137 SPTYIGGSSM
-1147 DISASSLDIS
+1147 DISARNLDINSDTMSIDSNTLYLS
-1157 SSTMEITSNV
+1157 SSRM
-1167 LYLRPGTLYAR
+1167 YWQ
-1178 INSGSGYAPAISGTY
+1178 SGSVYAQNSSGSSAAASTGSWLLDTPWS
-1193 QVLSLKT
+1193 VSE
-1200 HANPGVPGFP
+1200 GVRM
-1210 TLTKVYYNMTFY
+1210 YFY
-1222 NGILVSTS
+1222 NGLLVEAYLTS
-1230 SGEETDE
+1230 ET

>member
-1 MSKQIEEIFCDAVQL
+1 MSKQIEDIFCDAVQL

-71 VYVQVPNNDLENRKS
+71 VYVQVPNNDLKNRKS

-137 NDTEDNVL
+137 NDAEDNVL

-254 NTVDDIFITNISLQA
+254 NTVDDIFITNISVQA

-287 PEGSIFTTEASPD
+287 PEGSIFTTEAGPD

-326 VEDATIKTNSSYY
+326 VEDATIKTNSQYY

-358 FVAGK
+358 FIAGK

-398 NYLAVNITI
+398 NYLAVNVTI

-465 TNYAIFK
+465 MNYAIFK

-542 AAIADNVLENL
+542 AAIADSVLENL

-561 EDTLLIVEEDSLSRI
+561 EDTLLIVEENSLSRI

-600 YQGQTLSAQTNFL
+600 YQGQTLKAQTNFL

-633 NVADGQ
+633 NVAEGQ
-639 TMPDRVI
+639 MMPDRVI

-651 GRLNYNPAGTNT
+651 GRLNYNPAGMNT

-702 SDLTDLTINSNTGQI
+702 SDLTDLTINANTGQI
-717 TCSGYNEKYDVA
+717 TCSGYNEQYDVA

-756 LSYNISIPDGSGFKF
+756 LSYNISIPEGSGFKF

-808 TWNIKGAIYQ
+808 TWNIEGAIYQ
-818 EYQWVDQNLLSE
+818 DYQWVDQNLLSE

-911 MGAGRKESDNSFTG
+911 MGAGRKETDNSFTG
-925 MFLGEVKEGS
+925 MFLGEVKESS
-935 YSNKEVGIFGYN
+935 YANKEVGIFGYN

-1010 FYVDENGELNAS
+1010 FYVDKNGELNAS

-1050 TSLTASS
+1050 TSLTSTS
-1057 SGFYLGTD
+1057 TGFYLGTD
-1065 GFSMGQGGS
+1065 GFAMGAGSS
-1074 GQGLTIKPSG
+1074 GQSAFQIDTKGAVK
-1084 EMTATSITVQRTNTS
+1084 ATNISVQNATNS
-1099 SSRIEISA
+1099 NGRIEITA
-1107 GSTNSEIDF
+1107 GSSWSQINF
-1116 YYGGTRRGYIRGGAQ
+1116 YYGGNKRGYIYGGAG

-1137 QPTYVGGSSM
+1137 SPTYIGGSSM
-1147 DISASSLDIS
+1147 DISANSLDINSGTMSIDSNTLYLS
-1157 SSTMEITSNV
+1157 SSRM
-1167 LYLRPGTLYAR
+1167 YWQ
-1178 INSGSGYAPAISGTY
+1178 SGSVYAQNSSGSTAAASTGSWLLDTPWS
-1193 QVLSLKT
+1193 VSE
-1200 HANPGVPGFP
+1200 GVRM
-1210 TLTKVYYNMTFY
+1210 YFY
-1222 NGILVSTS
+1222 NGLLVEAYLTES
-1230 SGEETDE
+1230 

>member
-1 MSKQIEEIFCDAVQL
+1 MSKQIEDIFCDAVQL

-71 VYVQVPNNDLENRKS
+71 VYVQVPNNDLKNRKS

-113 NVVSNGATTLNSYHT
+113 NVVSNGAATLNSYHT

-137 NDTEDNVL
+137 NEEDENVL
-145 TLDTFAVDEYIKEN
+145 TLDTFAINEYIKEN
-159 GSIYCAADFQTSL
+159 SSIYCAANFQTSL

-248 PNQDQF
+248 PNQDQY

-269 ANKMTSDELAGY
+269 ANKMSSDELAGY

-287 PEGSIFTTEASPD
+287 PEGSIFTTEASPSST
-300 AELPIAATVKLR
+300 LPIAATVKLR

-326 VEDATIKTNSSYY
+326 VEDATIKTNSQYY

-352 LSSTGT
+352 LSSTGV
-358 FVAGK
+358 FIAAK
-363 NEFSIKFSDAAA
+363 NKFNIKFSDAAA

-398 NYLAVNITI
+398 NYLAVNVTI

-479 FSLGTASITLT
+479 FSLGTASITIT
-490 NSLESESGYSLT
+490 NSLESESGYTLT

-542 AAIADNVLENL
+542 AAIADSVLENL

-585 YNYKKTNNTISVSVV
+585 YNYKKTNNTITASIT
-600 YQGQTLSAQTNFL
+600 YQGQRLTVSTNFL

-633 NVADGQ
+633 NVAEGK

-651 GRLNYNPAGTNT
+651 GRLNYEPAGANT

-680 VSSQNDFTVAWS
+680 VSSQNNFTVTWS
-692 ILQNKYDYNT
+692 VLQNKYDYNT
-702 SDLTDLTINSNTGQI
+702 SDLTDLTINANTGQI
-717 TCSGYNEKYDVA
+717 TCSGYNEQYDVA

-786 NPFQVNLI
+786 NPFQVNLMSS
-794 NGGADISENSNVSY
+794 GTDISENSNVSY

-818 EYQWVDQNLLSE
+818 DYQWIDQNLLRE
-830 NTSNDEQLSKNQKNF
+830 NTNKDEQLSKNQKNF

-859 IECVIRVSG
+859 VECVIRVSG

-925 MFLGEVKEGS
+925 MFLGEVKESS
-935 YSNKEVGIFGYN
+935 YANKEVGIFGYN

-959 GSAAFGIAN
+959 GSAAFGIAS

-983 RSGNYING
+983 RSGNYRDG

-1010 FYVDENGELNAS
+1010 FYVDRNGELNAS

-1034 HISGNTA
+1034 HISGNTT

-1050 TSLTASS
+1050 TGLTASS

-1084 EMTATSITVQRTNTS
+1084 EMTATSITVQKSNTS
-1099 SSRIEISA
+1099 NSRIEIFA

-1137 QPTYVGGSSM
+1137 QPTYISGSSM
-1147 DISASSLDIS
+1147 DIVSSYLDIS

-1178 INSGSGYAPAISGTY
+1178 TNSGSGYAPAISATY

-1230 SGEETDE
+1230 SGEETDK

>member
-71 VYVQVPNNDLENRKS
+71 VYVQVPNNDLKNRKS
-86 IIGAVKSDDENYSI
+86 IVGAVKSDDENYSI

-137 NDTEDNVL
+137 NDAEDNVL
-145 TLDTFAVDEYIKEN
+145 TLDIFAVDEYIKEN

-191 SNNNEEDVITKYYSI
+191 SNNKEEDVITKYYSI

-352 LSSTGT
+352 LSPTGT

-542 AAIADNVLENL
+542 AAIADSVLENL

-651 GRLNYNPAGTNT
+651 GRLNYDPAGANT

-680 VSSQNDFTVAWS
+680 VSSQNNFTVAWS

-702 SDLTDLTINSNTGQI
+702 SDLTDLTINANTGQI
-717 TCSGYNEKYDVA
+717 TCSGYNEQYDVA

-818 EYQWVDQNLLSE
+818 DYQWVDQNLLSE

-925 MFLGEVKEGS
+925 MFLGEVKENS
-935 YSNKEVGIFGYN
+935 YASKEVGIFGYN

-1084 EMTATSITVQRTNTS
+1084 EMTATSIIVQRTNTS

-1116 YYGGTRRGYIRGGAQ
+1116 YYGGTRRGYIRGGAY

-1178 INSGSGYAPAISGTY
+1178 TNSGSGYAPAISATY

-1200 HANPGVPGFP
+1200 HTNPGVPGFP

>member
-71 VYVQVPNNDLENRKS
+71 VYVQVPNNDLKNRKS

-113 NVVSNGATTLNSYHT
+113 NVVSNGAATLNSYHT

-137 NDTEDNVL
+137 NDAEDNVL

-233 NFIRVNS
+233 NFIRVNF

-326 VEDATIKTNSSYY
+326 VEDATIKTNSQYY

-358 FVAGK
+358 FIAGK

-398 NYLAVNITI
+398 NYLAVNVTI

-542 AAIADNVLENL
+542 AAIADSVLENL

-651 GRLNYNPAGTNT
+651 GRLNYNPTGMNT

-702 SDLTDLTINSNTGQI
+702 SDLTDLTINANTGQI
-717 TCSGYNEKYDVA
+717 TCSGYNEQYDVA
-729 DIVKVVITTGG
+729 DIVKVVIATGG

-808 TWNIKGAIYQ
+808 TWNIKGTIYQ
-818 EYQWVDQNLLSE
+818 DYQWVDQNLLSE
-830 NTSNDEQLSKNQKNF
+830 STSNDEQLSKNQKNF

-925 MFLGEVKEGS
+925 MFLGEVKESS
-935 YSNKEVGIFGYN
+935 YANKEVGIFGYN

-1010 FYVDENGELNAS
+1010 FYVDKNGELNAS

-1099 SSRIEISA
+1099 NSRIEISA

-1137 QPTYVGGSSM
+1137 QPTYVGGSLM

-1157 SSTMEITSNV
+1157 SRTMSIDSTT
-1167 LYLRPGTLYAR
+1167 LYLSSSRMYWQ
-1178 INSGSGYAPAISGTY
+1178 SGSVYAQNSSGSTAAASTGSWLLDTPWS
-1193 QVLSLKT
+1193 VSE
-1200 HANPGVPGFP
+1200 GVRM
-1210 TLTKVYYNMTFY
+1210 YFY
-1222 NGILVSTS
+1222 NGLLVEAYLTES
-1230 SGEETDE
+1230 

>member
-1 MSKQIEEIFCDAVQL
+1 MSKQIEDIFCDAVQL

-71 VYVQVPNNDLENRKS
+71 VYVQVPNNDLKNRKS

-113 NVVSNGATTLNSYHT
+113 NVVSNGAATLNSYHT

-137 NDTEDNVL
+137 NEEDENVL
-145 TLDTFAVDEYIKEN
+145 TLDTFAIDEYIKEN
-159 GSIYCAADFQTSL
+159 SSIYCAADFQTSL

-182 GIIFALDFN
+182 GIVFALDFS

-218 LQPTRQYAFFDINNA
+218 LQPTRQYAFFDINKA

-248 PNQDQF
+248 PNQDQY

-269 ANKMTSDELAGY
+269 ANKMSSDELAGY

-287 PEGSIFTTEASPD
+287 PEGSIFTTEAGPSST
-300 AELPIAATVKLR
+300 LPIAATVKLR

-326 VEDATIKTNSSYY
+326 VEDATIKTNSQYY

-352 LSSTGT
+352 LSSTGV
-358 FVAGK
+358 FIAAK
-363 NEFSIKFSDAAA
+363 NEFNIKFSDAAA

-446 GVEEIDNTTYQ
+446 GVEEINNTTYQ

-479 FSLGTASITLT
+479 FSLGTASITIT
-490 NSLESESGYSLT
+490 NSLESESGYTLT

-521 QSNDVPMVLEPLRLQ
+521 QSNDVPMILEPLRLQ

-542 AAIADNVLENL
+542 AAIADSVLENL
-553 PISWEIPT
+553 SVQWEVPT
-561 EDTLLIVEEDSLSRI
+561 EDTLLIVEENELSGI
-576 ELSYDIAAS
+576 ELSYNLAS
-585 YNYKKTNNTISVSVV
+585 SYSYQKTNNTITASVV
-600 YQGQTLSAQTNFL
+600 YQGQSLTARTNFL

-633 NVADGQ
+633 NVNESAAL
-639 TMPDRVI
+639 PDKII
-646 YDVSH
+646 YNVAE
-651 GRLNYNPAGTNT
+651 GRLNYSPATSNT
-663 QWVRAQLWENGE
+663 QWVRAQLWESGE
-675 LVFDG
+675 LIFDG
-680 VSSQNDFTVAWS
+680 TSSQGDFELTWS
-692 ILQNKYDYNT
+692 ILRNKYTYSISDPTNLSINQT
-702 SDLTDLTINSNTGQI
+702 SGQV
-717 TCSGYNEKYDVA
+717 TCSGYNQSEHTA
-729 DIVKVVITTGG
+729 DIIKAVISYNGIE
-740 VDYTAV
+740 YSAIM
-746 LPITLVNLKN
+746 PIILVNVKN
-756 LSYNISIPDGSGFKF
+756 LGYNIVIDENSGYQF
-771 VTYSSDGRLPQYDNS
+771 VTYSSDGTNPQYDKSAPFTFHVYYNS
-786 NPFQVNLI
+786 TEVT
-794 NGGADISENSNVSY
+794 ENSNIS
-808 TWNIKGAIYQ
+808 
-818 EYQWVDQNLLSE
+818 YQWNVQGSIYEDNLWHSQNLLKQDT
-830 NTSNDEQLSKNQKNF
+830 NNDTLAKNQAVF
-845 KPASAYDGQCVSVA
+845 KPAQKYDGLCVTNA
-859 IECVIRVSG
+859 IECIIKANNMEIGRI
-868 SEAAKVHI
+868 HYPI
-876 PVYLGLNKYGL
+876 YFGLNKYGL

-893 DGNSIQVD
+893 DGNSIQTD
-901 STGGFILAPQ
+901 ATGGFILTPQ
-911 MGAGRKESDNSFTG
+911 IGAGRKETDNSFTG
-925 MFLGEVKEGS
+925 LVMGEVKEGGS
-935 YSNKEVGIFGYN
+935 STREVGLFGYN
-947 HGQRSIFLNAET
+947 RGQRSIFLDAET
-959 GSAAFGIAN
+959 GTAAFGVAN
-968 QGQIIIDPTDGRATI
+968 QGQVIIDPSDGRALI
-983 RSGNYING
+983 KSGNYVAG
-991 SSGMEIDLTA
+991 QSGMAIDLTT
-1001 PSIKYGNGN
+1001 PEIVYGNGN
-1010 FYVDENGELNAS
+1010 FKVDSNGELNAS
-1022 VGTLGASNAAKI
+1022 VGTIGASNSSKI
-1034 HISGNTA
+1034 HIGGTTS
-1041 NSFIYSGNK
+1041 NSFLYSGNK
-1050 TSLTASS
+1050 TSLNANSQ
-1057 SGFYLGTD
+1057 GFYLGTD

-1074 GQGLTIKPSG
+1074 GNGFTVTPGG
-1084 EMTATSITVQRTNTS
+1084 EVTASSIMVQTNSNATG
-1099 SSRIEISA
+1099 RIELLA
-1107 GSTNSEIDF
+1107 GSNSSQINF
-1116 YYGGTRRGYIRGGAQ
+1116 YYGNSNRGYIKGNSSG
-1131 GLEIYG
+1131 IYISG
-1137 QPTYVGGSSM
+1137 NSYTTIAGSGM
-1147 DISASSLDIS
+1147 DITANSLDIS
-1157 SSTMEITSNV
+1157 SSTMSITSNA

-1178 INSGSGYAPAISGTY
+1178 VNSGGGYAPAVSAHY
-1193 QVLSLKT
+1193 QVLSTNT

-1210 TLTKVYYNMTFY
+1210 TLTKYYYDMTFY
-1222 NGILVSTS
+1222 NGILVSVS
-1230 SGEETDE
+1230 SGQETDE